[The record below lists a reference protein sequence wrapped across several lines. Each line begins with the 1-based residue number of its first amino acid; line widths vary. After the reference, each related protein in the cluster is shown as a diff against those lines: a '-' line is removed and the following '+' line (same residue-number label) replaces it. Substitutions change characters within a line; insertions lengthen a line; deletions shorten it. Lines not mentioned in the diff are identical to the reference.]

1 MSAEVSYENGKLVVT
16 RLFAAPRQAVFDA
29 WIETSKVELWW
40 GCGYATAVKSH
51 IEPEVGGKY
60 HHLMTLKDVGEY
72 PHFGLITEYEP
83 PALLAY
89 ELIDP
94 DRDEKMYVRVL
105 FTERGEHTAVCLTQE
120 NLPDAYS
127 EFVVAGWSSS
137 FEGLAYFLE
146 SGGVPRDRSLA
157 H

>member
-29 WIETSKVELWW
+29 WIQTSKVELWW
-40 GCGYATAVKSH
+40 GCGYATKVKSK
-51 IEPEVGGKY
+51 IEPQIGGKY
-60 HHLMTLKDVGEY
+60 QHLMTLRDVGEY
-72 PHFGLITEYEP
+72 PHFGVITEYEP

-89 ELIDP
+89 ELFDP
-94 DRDEKMYVRVL
+94 NRDETMFVRVV
-105 FTERGEHTAVCLTQE
+105 FTEEGGQTAVCLTQD

-127 EFVVAGWSSS
+127 EFVMAGWSSS
-137 FEGLAYFLE
+137 FEGLAYLLE
-146 SGGVPRDRSLA
+146 SGGLPRERALG